1 MVLPDLQLLR
11 AAIVL
16 AEELNF
22 SRAAERLH
30 IQQPTLSRQI
40 LRLESQLGVRLFVR
54 NHQNVEITEAGRH
67 FVEGAR
73 TVLLDVEHVVLST
86 SAVFH
91 GADELLNIGKSP
103 YTDPFLVTTLQL
115 VRLPLFPALKVKFWS
130 NYSHELA
137 QMVAAGKLDMAL
149 VTAVP
154 DVPNLSFQTLAE
166 APLYIVLSK
175 GDSLANRRELRL
187 EDLHDCDWIL
197 LASYV
202 NPRVFEMIQ
211 TVASEKG
218 IAASDRHYVMTAE
231 EASELIRARKGVA
244 FLPRDAAWRIAC
256 DGIAMR
262 PLREERLKLF
272 TRLATRPD
280 NKPRLLSE
288 FVRAAGR
295 RWSSISPPQQ
305 GRLPLAG

>member
-1 MVLPDLQLLR
+1 MVLPDIQLLQ

-22 SRAAERLH
+22 SRAAERLR

-40 LRLESQLGVRLFVR
+40 LKLESQLGVRLFER
-54 NHQNVEITEAGRH
+54 NHQNVELTEAGRH

-86 SAVFH
+86 SAVSR
-91 GADELLNIGKSP
+91 GTDELLNIGKSP
-103 YTDPFLVTTLQL
+103 YTDPFLVTTLQML
-115 VRLPLFPALKVKFWS
+115 RLPLFPSLKVKFWS

-137 QMVAAGKLDMAL
+137 QMVATGKLDMAL

-154 DVPNLSFQTLAE
+154 DAPNLSFQTLTE
-166 APLYIVLSK
+166 TPFYIALSK
-175 GDSLANRRELRL
+175 GDPLANRKDLRL
-187 EDLHDCDWIL
+187 EDLHGCEWIL

-211 TVASEKG
+211 MAASEKG
-218 IAASDRHYVMTAE
+218 VAAADRHYVMTAE
-231 EASELIRARKGVA
+231 ETSELIHAHKGVA
-244 FLPRDAAWRIAC
+244 FLPRDAAWRIAY

-262 PLREERLKLF
+262 PLSEERLKLI
-272 TRLATRPD
+272 TRLVTRLD
-280 NKPRLLSE
+280 NKSCRYRCPR
-288 FVRAAGR
+288 
-295 RWSSISPPQQ
+295 
-305 GRLPLAG
+305 

>member
-1 MVLPDLQLLR
+1 MVLPEIQLLQ

-40 LRLESQLGVRLFVR
+40 LKLESQLGLRLFVR
-54 NHQNVEITEAGRH
+54 NHQHVELTEAGRH

-73 TVLLDVEHVVLST
+73 TVLLDVERVVLSA

-91 GADELLNIGKSP
+91 GADELLNIGKTA

-115 VRLPLFPALKVKFWS
+115 VRLPLFPALKIKFWS

-154 DVPNLSFQTLAE
+154 DVPNLTFQTLSETPFYIALS
-166 APLYIVLSK
+166 ARDPLAAHK
-175 GDSLANRRELRL
+175 ELRL
-187 EDLHDCDWIL
+187 EDLRGCEWIL

-211 TVASEKG
+211 TAASERSV
-218 IAASDRHYVMTAE
+218 AASDLHYVMTAE
-231 EASELIRARKGVA
+231 EACELIRAHMGVA
-244 FLPRDAAWRIAC
+244 FLPRDSAWRIAC
-256 DGIAMR
+256 DGITMR
-262 PLREERLKLF
+262 PLSEERLKLV

-280 NKPRLLSE
+280 NKPRLISE

-295 RWSSISPPQQ
+295 KLNSISPPRQR
-305 GRLPLAG
+305 RLPLIG